1 MNGVAISIQYKIDAY
16 DTIEDRIDIV
26 RVQNIELYVN
36 NLFQIFAWHQIVNVD
51 VVNIV
56 DMQNITK
63 YNNIINVSDIDI
75 ENSISQYHT
84 NKKNKIRQV
93 IRWFRHLART
103 S

>member
-1 MNGVAISIQYKIDAY
+1 MNGVAISIQYKCDAF
-16 DTIEDRIDIV
+16 DNITDRTDIV
-26 RVQNIELYVN
+26 RIQNIEYYIN
-36 NLFQIFAWHQIVNVD
+36 NLFDIFAWHKIVNVD

-63 YNNIINVSDIDI
+63 NNNIVNVSDTDID
-75 ENSISQYHT
+75 NSISQYPAK
-84 NKKNKIRQV
+84 KKNKIRQV

>member
-1 MNGVAISIQYKIDAY
+1 MNGVAISIQYKCDAF
-16 DTIEDRIDIV
+16 DSITDRTDIV
-26 RVQNIELYVN
+26 RIQNIEYYIRS
-36 NLFQIFAWHQIVNVD
+36 LFDIFAWHEIVNVD

-63 YNNIINVSDIDI
+63 NNNIVNVSDKDID
-75 ENSISQYHT
+75 NSIMQYPT
-84 NKKNKIRQV
+84 KKKNKIRQV